1 MHYKRQH
8 FMKII
13 LSIFVCFLGLT
24 IWSCGSSAGSDP
36 APTPQPTVAQLVA
49 KVWSVN
55 SANWDGVTQYS
66 KGATSNLVSGYSQFK
81 LDLTSST
88 AASLTEF
95 DGRKFTGTYTLSTDN
110 KKITMFGLTSSE
122 GAPSG
127 TNGTIEFNIVGTPT
141 ATALGLETSTAYIKA
156 SNKKVS
162 LALVNP

>member
-1 MHYKRQH
+1 
-8 FMKII
+8 MKIVQGLLI
-13 LSIFVCFLGLT
+13 CLLSVQLL
-24 IWSCGSSAGSDP
+24 SCGSSSGSDP
-36 APTPQPTVAQLVA
+36 APTPQPTVSQLVS
-49 KVWSVN
+49 KSWSVS
-55 SANWDGVTQYS
+55 SATWDGVTQYS

-95 DGRKFTGTYTLSTDN
+95 DGRKFTGMYTLSTDN
-110 KKITMFGLTSSE
+110 KKITLNGLTSSE

-127 TNGTIEFNIVGTPT
+127 TNGTLEFNIVGTPS
-141 ATALGLETSTAYIKA
+141 ASALSLETSTTYIKA

>member
-1 MHYKRQH
+1 
-8 FMKII
+8 MKI
-13 LSIFVCFLGLT
+13 VQGLL
-24 IWSCGSSAGSDP
+24 ICLFSVQLLSCGSSSGSDP
-36 APTPQPTVAQLVA
+36 APTPQPTVSQLIS
-49 KVWSVN
+49 KSW
-55 SANWDGVTQYS
+55 SANTASWDGVTQYT

-110 KKITMFGLTSSE
+110 KKITLNGLTSSE

-127 TNGTIEFNIVGTPT
+127 TNGTLEFNIVGSPT
-141 ATALGLETSTAYIKA
+141 ASALSLETSTTYIKA

>member
-1 MHYKRQH
+1 
-8 FMKII
+8 MKIVHGLLI
-13 LSIFVCFLGLT
+13 CLLSVQLL
-24 IWSCGSSAGSDP
+24 SCGSSAGSDP
-36 APTPQPTVAQLVA
+36 APTPQPTVSQLIS
-49 KVWSVN
+49 KSWSAN
-55 SANWDGVTQYS
+55 SASWDGVTQYT

-88 AASLTEF
+88 AASITEF

-110 KKITMFGLTSSE
+110 KKITLNGLTSSE

-127 TNGTIEFNIVGTPT
+127 TNGTLEFNIIGTPT
-141 ATALGLETSTAYIKA
+141 ASALSLETSTTYIKA

>member
-1 MHYKRQH
+1 
-8 FMKII
+8 MKII
-13 LSIFVCFLGLT
+13 IGVFISLMSLLT
-24 IWSCGSSAGSDP
+24 FSCGSSSGSEP
-36 APTPQPTVAQLVA
+36 APTPKPTVSQLVS
-49 KVWSVN
+49 KSWSAN
-55 SANWDGVTQYS
+55 SVNWDGVIQYS
-66 KGATSNLVSGYSQFK
+66 KGATTNLVSGYAQFK

-110 KKITMFGLTSSE
+110 KKITMNGLTSAE

-141 ATALGLETSTAYIKA
+141 ATALSLETVSSYIKA

-162 LALVNP
+162 LTLVNP

>member
-1 MHYKRQH
+1 
-8 FMKII
+8 MKILQGLLI
-13 LSIFVCFLGLT
+13 CLLSGQLL
-24 IWSCGSSAGSDP
+24 SCGSSAGSDP
-36 APTPQPTVAQLVA
+36 APTPQPTVAQLVS
-49 KVWSVN
+49 KSWSAS
-55 SANWDGVTQYS
+55 SASWDGVTQYS

-95 DGRKFTGTYTLSTDN
+95 DGRKFTGTYTLSADN
-110 KKITMFGLTSSE
+110 KKITLNGLTSSE

-127 TNGTIEFNIVGTPT
+127 TNGTLEFNIVGTPS
-141 ATALGLETSTAYIKA
+141 ASALSLETSTTYIKA